1 MIVNIN
7 CSWGVGF
14 LMIMVCAGYPIP
26 YGSDARASKENS
38 GRSVCPCEVVPMR
51 AMEGASSRATKF
63 YAVRRGRLTGFF
75 YTWPECESQVK
86 GFSNAEFKS
95 FKVREDALRYLGFK

>member
-1 MIVNIN
+1 MV
-7 CSWGVGF
+7 
-14 LMIMVCAGYPIP
+14 MVCTGYPIS
-26 YGSDARASKENS
+26 YGGDERASEGNS
-38 GRSVCPCEVVPMR
+38 GRSVYPCEVVPMR

-63 YAVRRGRLTGFF
+63 YAVRRGHLTGLF